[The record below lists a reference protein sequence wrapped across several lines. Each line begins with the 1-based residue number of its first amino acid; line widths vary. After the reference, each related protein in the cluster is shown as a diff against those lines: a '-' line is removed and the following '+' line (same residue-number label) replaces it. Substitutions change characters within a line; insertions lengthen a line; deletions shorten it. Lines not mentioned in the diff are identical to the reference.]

1 MLQIF
6 VHTPAYVWA
15 ILAALIV
22 LGVLAMREREIA
34 VRRLAIL
41 PLAMLALSLNDISN
55 KFGLGM
61 LSPGAWMAGCVVT
74 SMLMARHARSRIAPS
89 ATPGRVLVGGS
100 AAPLAIMM
108 AVFCTKY
115 ATAVMLAV
123 RPELA
128 GAVGTTVAVCTVSGA
143 FNGVLLGRMIRDLA
157 DCRML
162 GQPVAAARMAA

>member
-6 VHTPAYVWA
+6 AHTPAYVWI

-22 LGVLAMREREIA
+22 LGVLSMREREMA

-55 KFGLGM
+55 KFGFGM
-61 LSPGAWMAGCVVT
+61 LSLGAWTAGCVVT
-74 SMLMARHARSRIAPS
+74 AMLMARYARSRVAPS
-89 ATPGRVLVGGS
+89 ATPGRVRVGGS

-123 RPELA
+123 RPEFA
-128 GAVGTTVAVCTVSGA
+128 AAVGATVAVCTVSGA
-143 FNGVLLGRMIRDLA
+143 FNGILLGRMMRDLA

-162 GQPVAAARMAA
+162 GQPLAAARIAA

>member
-6 VHTPAYVWA
+6 AHTPAYVWA

-22 LGVLAMREREIA
+22 LGVLYMRERDMA

-55 KFGLGM
+55 KFGPGM
-61 LSPGAWMAGCVVT
+61 LSLGAWTAGCVVT

-89 ATPGRVLVGGS
+89 ATPGRVRVGGS

-123 RPELA
+123 RPEYA
-128 GAVGTTVAVCTVSGA
+128 GAVQAIVAVCTVSGA
-143 FNGVLLGRMIRDLA
+143 FNGILLGRMARDLA
-157 DCRML
+157 DCRAL
-162 GQPVAAARMAA
+162 GQSVGGARLAA